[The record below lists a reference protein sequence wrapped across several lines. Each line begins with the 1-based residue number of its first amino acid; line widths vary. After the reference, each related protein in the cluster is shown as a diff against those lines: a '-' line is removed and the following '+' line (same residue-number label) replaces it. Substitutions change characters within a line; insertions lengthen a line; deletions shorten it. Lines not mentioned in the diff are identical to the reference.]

1 MDNNFP
7 LYLFHQGTNY
17 QAYKYFGCHRV
28 EQSDD
33 WVFRVYA
40 PHAKS
45 VSVVGDF
52 NGWNVSASPMKKL
65 AGGTWE
71 VVISGV
77 KLFDAYKFCITKP
90 DGNNVLK
97 ADPYA
102 FHSETN
108 GATASKVYSLDGYDW
123 QDGDYLKKKRKTSV
137 YEKPIN
143 IYEVHLGSWR
153 RHADGNVLSYADLA
167 DQLVDYVYDM
177 GYTHIELMPIAEF
190 PFDGSWGY
198 QVTGYYSITSRFGT
212 PHDFMYFVDKCHQKG
227 IGVIVDWVPAHF
239 PRDEHGLAS
248 FDGTKLYE
256 HDTLEHKSWG
266 TLTFDYSK
274 NEVKSFLVSNAMF
287 MHDIYHVDGLRVD
300 AVASMLYLD
309 YDRRDGEWKP
319 NKYGDNKN
327 LEAIEFLQQTNEA
340 IFKYYPNTMMIAE
353 ESTAF
358 PLVSKPVDVGGL
370 GFNFKWNMGWMNDT
384 FDYFRS
390 DPFFRKGCHNK
401 LTFSFFYAFSE
412 NFILPV
418 SHDEVVHGKKSLIEK
433 MPGDYKQKFAN
444 LRLFF
449 AYMTAHPGK
458 KLVFMGTEFA
468 QFREWN
474 FADSLEWF
482 MLDYPKHRDT
492 QYFVKT
498 LNEFYKKNKA
508 LHQIDFSWEGFK
520 WIAADDNIQ
529 NVIAF
534 KRIDKKGKELICV
547 FNLGDKERVDYKIGV
562 DEGKYR
568 LVFNTDDVKFGGEG
582 RKHKKTVSAKKVP
595 MHGKDFSISLILP
608 PLTALFLQKTTKREE
623 NN

>member
-1 MDNNFP
+1 MNNNFP

-274 NEVKSFLVSNAMF
+274 NEVKSFLISNAMF

>member
-1 MDNNFP
+1 
-7 LYLFHQGTNY
+7 
-17 QAYKYFGCHRV
+17 
-28 EQSDD
+28 
-33 WVFRVYA
+33 
-40 PHAKS
+40 
-45 VSVVGDF
+45 
-52 NGWNVSASPMKKL
+52 
-65 AGGTWE
+65 
-71 VVISGV
+71 
-77 KLFDAYKFCITKP
+77 
-90 DGNNVLK
+90 
-97 ADPYA
+97 
-102 FHSETN
+102 
-108 GATASKVYSLDGYDW
+108 
-123 QDGDYLKKKRKTSV
+123 
-137 YEKPIN
+137 
-143 IYEVHLGSWR
+143 
-153 RHADGNVLSYADLA
+153 
-167 DQLVDYVYDM
+167 
-177 GYTHIELMPIAEF
+177 
-190 PFDGSWGY
+190 
-198 QVTGYYSITSRFGT
+198 
-212 PHDFMYFVDKCHQKG
+212 
-227 IGVIVDWVPAHF
+227 
-239 PRDEHGLAS
+239 
-248 FDGTKLYE
+248 
-256 HDTLEHKSWG
+256 
-266 TLTFDYSK
+266 
-274 NEVKSFLVSNAMF
+274 
-287 MHDIYHVDGLRVD
+287 
-300 AVASMLYLD
+300 
-309 YDRRDGEWKP
+309 
-319 NKYGDNKN
+319 
-327 LEAIEFLQQTNEA
+327 
-340 IFKYYPNTMMIAE
+340 
-353 ESTAF
+353 
-358 PLVSKPVDVGGL
+358 
-370 GFNFKWNMGWMNDT
+370 MNDT

-623 NN
+623 NNYYRFSAFELYQQRYRYRGRADSVSAPRS